1 MCAHRKRVKFT
12 QAPATEKDACNGAFL
27 LAACRMRRRPPGLRF
42 LRPVRPPFAATA
54 TAAMPFATD
63 TPPANLLAIELYD
76 QPGHLIR
83 RAQQIAVSVF
93 YEEVGREVTP
103 IQYAVLRM
111 LQEKP
116 GLDQVTLAQEVAL
129 DTSTAAEIAARLEN
143 KGWIVR
149 EVLPRRQ
156 RRLLLTAEG
165 EAVLART
172 VPGVR
177 RMQQVLL
184 SNLDAAEQQEFLRL
198 LRKFVHLGNDQS
210 RAPLRCA
217 PGTDEAPAPRE

>member
-1 MCAHRKRVKFT
+1 MSDTAS
-12 QAPATEKDACNGAFL
+12 ASPAQD
-27 LAACRMRRRPPGLRF
+27 P
-42 LRPVRPPFAATA
+42 
-54 TAAMPFATD
+54 
-63 TPPANLLAIELYD
+63 LAIELYD

-129 DTSTAAEIAARLEN
+129 DTSTAAEIAARLET

-177 RMQQVLL
+177 RLQRALL
-184 SNLDAAEQQEFLRL
+184 ANLSSDERAEFLRL
-198 LRKFVHLGNDQS
+198 LRKFVDLGNGQS
-210 RAPLRCA
+210 RAPLRS
-217 PGTDEAPAPRE
+217 APAQPETTDQGFP

>member
-1 MCAHRKRVKFT
+1 MPVDA
-12 QAPATEKDACNGAFL
+12 ASPAD
-27 LAACRMRRRPPGLRF
+27 P
-42 LRPVRPPFAATA
+42 
-54 TAAMPFATD
+54 
-63 TPPANLLAIELYD
+63 LAIELYD
-76 QPGHLIR
+76 QPGHLLR

-129 DTSTAAEIAARLEN
+129 DTSTAAEMAARLET
-143 KGWIVR
+143 KGWITR

-177 RMQQVLL
+177 RMQQALL
-184 SNLDAAEQQEFLRL
+184 SKLDADEQEEFMRL
-198 LRKFVHLGNDQS
+198 LRKFVHLGNEQS
-210 RAPLRCA
+210 RAPMR
-217 PGTDEAPAPRE
+217 PGGGGAEGPSEA

>member
-1 MCAHRKRVKFT
+1 M
-12 QAPATEKDACNGAFL
+12 PADAASS
-27 LAACRMRRRPPGLRF
+27 ADP
-42 LRPVRPPFAATA
+42 
-54 TAAMPFATD
+54 
-63 TPPANLLAIELYD
+63 LAIELYE
-76 QPGHLIR
+76 QPGHLLR

-93 YEEVGREVTP
+93 YEELGREVTP

-129 DTSTAAEIAARLEN
+129 DTSTAAEMAARLEN
-143 KGWIVR
+143 KGWITR

-184 SNLDAAEQQEFLRL
+184 SKLDAAEQQEFMRL
-198 LRKFVHLGNDQS
+198 LRKFVLLGNEQS
-210 RAPLRCA
+210 RAPMR
-217 PGTDEAPAPRE
+217 PGGSVGAEGPSEA

>member
-1 MCAHRKRVKFT
+1 MPVDA
-12 QAPATEKDACNGAFL
+12 ASPAD
-27 LAACRMRRRPPGLRF
+27 P
-42 LRPVRPPFAATA
+42 
-54 TAAMPFATD
+54 
-63 TPPANLLAIELYD
+63 LAIELYD
-76 QPGHLIR
+76 QPGHLLR

-129 DTSTAAEIAARLEN
+129 DTSTAAEMAARLEN
-143 KGWIVR
+143 KGWITR

-165 EAVLART
+165 EPLLVVGDGT
-172 VPGVR
+172 V
-177 RMQQVLL
+177 
-184 SNLDAAEQQEFLRL
+184 AA
-198 LRKFVHLGNDQS
+198 
-210 RAPLRCA
+210 PM
-217 PGTDEAPAPRE
+217 

>member
-1 MCAHRKRVKFT
+1 M
-12 QAPATEKDACNGAFL
+12 PIDAASS
-27 LAACRMRRRPPGLRF
+27 ADP
-42 LRPVRPPFAATA
+42 
-54 TAAMPFATD
+54 
-63 TPPANLLAIELYD
+63 LAIELYE
-76 QPGHLIR
+76 QPGHLLR

-116 GLDQVTLAQEVAL
+116 GLDQVTLAQEAAL
-129 DTSTAAEIAARLEN
+129 DTSTAAEMAARLEN
-143 KGWIVR
+143 KGWITR

-184 SNLDAAEQQEFLRL
+184 SKLDAAEQQEFMRL
-198 LRKFVHLGNDQS
+198 LRKFVLLGNEQS
-210 RAPLRCA
+210 RAPMR
-217 PGTDEAPAPRE
+217 PGGSGSAEGPSEA

>member
-1 MCAHRKRVKFT
+1 MPV
-12 QAPATEKDACNGAFL
+12 DAASS
-27 LAACRMRRRPPGLRF
+27 ADP
-42 LRPVRPPFAATA
+42 
-54 TAAMPFATD
+54 
-63 TPPANLLAIELYD
+63 LAIELYE
-76 QPGHLIR
+76 QPGHPLR

-129 DTSTAAEIAARLEN
+129 DTSTAAEMAARLEN
-143 KGWIVR
+143 KGWITR

-184 SNLDAAEQQEFLRL
+184 SKLDAAEQEEFMRL
-198 LRKFVHLGNDQS
+198 LRKFVHLGNEQS
-210 RAPLRCA
+210 RAPMR
-217 PGTDEAPAPRE
+217 PGGGSGEGPSEA

>member
-1 MCAHRKRVKFT
+1 MSA
-12 QAPATEKDACNGAFL
+12 APSS
-27 LAACRMRRRPPGLRF
+27 PS
-42 LRPVRPPFAATA
+42 
-54 TAAMPFATD
+54 TD
-63 TPPANLLAIELYD
+63 PLAIELYD

-129 DTSTAAEIAARLEN
+129 DTSTAAEIAARLET

-177 RMQQVLL
+177 RMQQSLL
-184 SNLDAAEQQEFLRL
+184 SQLEPAEQQEFMRL
-198 LRKFVHLGNDQS
+198 LRKFVHLGNEQS
-210 RAPLRCA
+210 RAPLR
-217 PGTDEAPAPRE
+217 PGMAVAADSSEPLPPPDAAGEG

>member
-1 MCAHRKRVKFT
+1 
-12 QAPATEKDACNGAFL
+12 
-27 LAACRMRRRPPGLRF
+27 
-42 LRPVRPPFAATA
+42 
-54 TAAMPFATD
+54 
-63 TPPANLLAIELYD
+63 
-76 QPGHLIR
+76 
-83 RAQQIAVSVF
+83 
-93 YEEVGREVTP
+93 VTP

-129 DTSTAAEIAARLEN
+129 DTSTAAEIAARLET
-143 KGWIVR
+143 KGWITR

-184 SNLDAAEQQEFLRL
+184 SKLDAAESQEFMRL
-198 LRKFVHLGNDQS
+198 LRKFVHLGNEHS
-210 RAPLRCA
+210 RAPLRPGSAAGA
-217 PGTDEAPAPRE
+217 PDGAEGPEGPEGATELPPA

>member
-1 MCAHRKRVKFT
+1 MSVDA
-12 QAPATEKDACNGAFL
+12 ASPAD
-27 LAACRMRRRPPGLRF
+27 P
-42 LRPVRPPFAATA
+42 
-54 TAAMPFATD
+54 
-63 TPPANLLAIELYD
+63 LAIELYD

-129 DTSTAAEIAARLEN
+129 DTSTAAEIAARLET
-143 KGWIVR
+143 KGWITR

-177 RMQQVLL
+177 RVQQALL
-184 SNLDAAEQQEFLRL
+184 SKLDAAEQQEFMRL
-198 LRKFVHLGNDQS
+198 LRKFVHLGNEQS
-210 RAPLRCA
+210 RAPMR
-217 PGTDEAPAPRE
+217 PGGGSAAEEPEEAPPA

>member
-1 MCAHRKRVKFT
+1 MSVDA
-12 QAPATEKDACNGAFL
+12 ASPAD
-27 LAACRMRRRPPGLRF
+27 P
-42 LRPVRPPFAATA
+42 
-54 TAAMPFATD
+54 
-63 TPPANLLAIELYD
+63 LAIELYD

-129 DTSTAAEIAARLEN
+129 DTSTAAEIAARLET
-143 KGWIVR
+143 KGWITR

-177 RMQQVLL
+177 RVQQALL
-184 SNLDAAEQQEFLRL
+184 SKLDAAEQQEFMRL
-198 LRKFVHLGNDQS
+198 LRKFVHLGNEQS
-210 RAPLRCA
+210 RAPMRA
-217 PGTDEAPAPRE
+217 GSGGAVEGPAEPSQA

>member
-1 MCAHRKRVKFT
+1 M
-12 QAPATEKDACNGAFL
+12 PSDAA
-27 LAACRMRRRPPGLRF
+27 
-42 LRPVRPPFAATA
+42 
-54 TAAMPFATD
+54 
-63 TPPANLLAIELYD
+63 PPADLLAIELYD

-103 IQYAVLRM
+103 IQYSVLRM

-116 GLDQVTLAQEVAL
+116 GLDQVRLAQEVAL

-143 KGWIVR
+143 KGWITR

-177 RMQQVLL
+177 RMQQALL
-184 SNLDAAEQQEFLRL
+184 SHLEADEQREFLRL
-198 LRKFVHLGNDQS
+198 LRKFVDLGNEYS
-210 RAPLRCA
+210 RAPLRSGSASEALA
-217 PGTDEAPAPRE
+217 PQET

>member
-1 MCAHRKRVKFT
+1 VRALLLRGCGGHN
-12 QAPATEKDACNGAFL
+12 PAGVQPD
-27 LAACRMRRRPPGLRF
+27 
-42 LRPVRPPFAATA
+42 VAATPL
-54 TAAMPFATD
+54 AMPAD
-63 TPPANLLAIELYD
+63 PVSPLPADRLAIELYD

-116 GLDQVTLAQEVAL
+116 GLDQVGLAQEVAL

-156 RRLLLTAEG
+156 RRLLLTPEG

-172 VPGVR
+172 VPGVQ

-184 SNLDAAEQQEFLRL
+184 ANLAANEQQEFMRL

-210 RAPLRCA
+210 RAPLR
-217 PGTDEAPAPRE
+217 PAGEPPEPPPPQA